1 MRQCRGQNIPMG
13 GALLKE
19 KAKAFA
25 KELGIEFSASEGWL
39 TNFKKRNGI
48 VFKKMCGESSS
59 VDINVC
65 SKWQSSLSDLIKEY
79 EPRNIFNTDETGF
92 FFKCLPE
99 KTFTF
104 KKEKCH
110 GGKHSKERLTILL
123 TVNMDGSE
131 KITDLVIGKSAKPRC
146 FKGINS
152 FPTKYRSNKKAWM
165 ATELFNEWLVSL
177 NSDMKREKRYILLFL
192 DTCTVHNNA
201 PPLIVI
207 DKSWRAVTPLTIHSC
222 FKKPGFPS
230 PNLVEMDNTL
240 IEFNAE
246 PSLWEAFPEQDLT
259 FDGYVLVDMGIA
271 VWGAL
276 SDAEIVALDH
286 NNTESDEDESEEL
299 TLVSLSEAKV
309 SLNKLRNFFLSKS
322 C

>member
-13 GALLKE
+13 GSLLKE
-19 KAKAFA
+19 KAKSFA

-48 VFKKMCGESSS
+48 VFKKMCRESSS

-65 SKWQSSLSDLIKEY
+65 SKWQNSLSDLIKEY
-79 EPRNIFNTDETGF
+79 EPRNIFNTDETGL

-131 KITDLVIGKSAKPRC
+131 KITPLVIGKSAKPRC

-152 FPTKYRSNKKAWM
+152 FPTNYRSNKKAWM
-165 ATELFNEWLVSL
+165 TTELFNEWL
-177 NSDMKREKRYILLFL
+177 
-192 DTCTVHNNA
+192 
-201 PPLIVI
+201 PL
-207 DKSWRAVTPLTIHSC
+207 
-222 FKKPGFPS
+222 
-230 PNLVEMDNTL
+230 PNLVDVDYTL

-246 PSLWEAFPEQDLT
+246 QSVWEALPEQDFT
-259 FDGYVLVDMGIA
+259 FDDYVLVDTDIA

-276 SDAEIVALDH
+276 SDAVIGLWI
-286 NNTESDEDESEEL
+286 TIIQ
-299 TLVSLSEAKV
+299 KV
-309 SLNKLRNFFLSKS
+309 MKTNRRS
-322 C
+322 